1 MVRAGKRSL
10 LLQGAALGAA
20 VAPAGAM
27 AVVAMAMGV
36 AVAVAAMAV
45 ALARPPG
52 ATGMRGPVMALGGH
66 RWH

>member
-1 MVRAGKRSL
+1 MTLMVRAGKRSL

-27 AVVAMAMGV
+27 AVVAV

-45 ALARPPG
+45 AVARPPG
-52 ATGMRGPVMALGGH
+52 ATGMRGPVMAVGGH